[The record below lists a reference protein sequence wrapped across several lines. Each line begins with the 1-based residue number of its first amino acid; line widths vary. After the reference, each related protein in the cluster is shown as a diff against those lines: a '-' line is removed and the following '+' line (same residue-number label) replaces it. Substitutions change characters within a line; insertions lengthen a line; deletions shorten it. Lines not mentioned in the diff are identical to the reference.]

1 MSNMTGYMNPGV
13 SGDVNGAFKRVN
25 YQEISNAADR
35 LVLLR
40 FIISRQKLNGLALWL
55 MERLILNKVVYNLFD
70 FGLCEF

>member
-13 SGDVNGAFKRVN
+13 SDVNRAFKRVN

-40 FIISRQKLNGLALWL
+40 SIISRQKLNGLAL
-55 MERLILNKVVYNLFD
+55 
-70 FGLCEF
+70 